1 MDEQQQSALKP
12 ELDQFL
18 DQFAPLF
25 GGEGNPA
32 HARRFV
38 KGRLHGGERRNTE
51 NIGDSSANTTTYVK
65 GGI

>member
-1 MDEQQQSALKP
+1 MDEQQLSALKP

-25 GGEGNPA
+25 GGEGDQA

-38 KGRLHGGERRNTE
+38 EGRLHGGERRNTE
-51 NIGDSSANTTTYVK
+51 NIAQTID
-65 GGI
+65 GGPVRSL